1 MTMQGP
7 LSGQALG
14 GKYLLGELLGKG
26 GFGAVY
32 KAENQT
38 LGRSQAIK
46 VLLEEHFSDAKFRER
61 FLREARMLAALDHA
75 NIMHVDELG
84 VQDNLIYLVMP
95 YLSGGTLQEVMKA
108 RSGPL
113 SLEEI
118 GRYVEQICSALSY
131 AHAQGVVHLDLKPS
145 NLLIHQDGRLLLSD
159 FGLAHLVQQGAVEG
173 GTSLQFGSPLY
184 MAPEHFDG
192 RPEARSDLYAVGVIL
207 YQLLTGKHPFDAPTP
222 AAIMRKHLT
231 EPPPPLRQARPDLPA
246 TLEAMMTVA
255 LAKQPEQRFQSAA
268 ALLVAF
274 KQSVAGQ
281 VVGQSSGALAGAFA
295 PTQVSQPLAYD
306 PTLVKPITSPP
317 GMPPGAVGP
326 GQPVMG
332 PMPWSSGRP
341 IVPPPGYVLMPMP
354 VPRPAARQSG
364 QVWTPGFLVAF
375 ILSGVGAL
383 LLTLV
388 SIFSLAPAG
397 PFIESF
403 TVTDSII
410 LLVQGGLLAVT
421 ILGIILAKSVLT
433 RAGFIVLAAAS
444 LLSVIETCFDLYAS
458 ISQNFTGLPLPLIFF
473 YLPVLEGVLTAAGLI
488 CLSYSIARWQPPR
501 DLWFGGLQVLLTIVV
516 LVILLATAYIGPFSN
531 VEFGN
536 RFLFWVTVA
545 CMLLSVMVLL
555 ARPAVWRQSPIVVAC
570 LAVVALLFLLNH
582 QPDGLLLFDPIFR
595 PLLSHLP
602 FVLYDRVN
610 VGSYMLPYVV
620 FIPGL
625 LLLSQSERVRSEA
638 QPAQPPQ
645 PAPIP
650 AEQRLA

>member
-7 LSGQALG
+7 LSGQTLG

-32 KAENQT
+32 KAENQV
-38 LGRSQAIK
+38 LGRPQAIK

-61 FLREARMLAALDHA
+61 FLREARTLAALDHA
-75 NIMHVDELG
+75 NIVHVDELG
-84 VQDNLIYLVMP
+84 IQDNLVYLVMP
-95 YLSGGTLQEVMKA
+95 YISGGTLQELMKA

-118 GRYVEQICSALSY
+118 GRYLEQICSALGY

-184 MAPEHFDG
+184 MAPEHFDS

-207 YQLLTGKHPFDAPTP
+207 YQLLTGKHPFDAATP

-231 EPPPPLRQARPDLPA
+231 EPPLPLRQARPDLPA

-255 LAKQPEQRFQSAA
+255 LAKQPEHRFQSAA

-281 VVGQSSGALAGAFA
+281 AIGQSSGTLADAFA
-295 PTQVSQPLAYD
+295 PTQVAQPLAYA
-306 PTLVKPITSPP
+306 PTLVNPMTPP
-317 GMPPGAVGP
+317 GMSAGAGGP
-326 GQPVMG
+326 GQPMAGQMRWPPGG
-332 PMPWSSGRP
+332 P
-341 IVPPPGYVLMPMP
+341 IAPPPGYVLMPMP

-375 ILSGVGAL
+375 ILSGAGAL

-388 SIFSLAPAG
+388 SIFSLAPVG

-403 TVTDSII
+403 TVSDGVT

-421 ILGIILAKSVLT
+421 ILGIILAKSLLT
-433 RAGFIVLAAAS
+433 RAGFVVLAAAA

-458 ISQNFTGLPLPLIFF
+458 INQNFTGMPLSLIFF

-501 DLWFGGLQVLLTIVV
+501 EFWFGGLQLLLTIVA

-536 RFLFWVTVA
+536 RFLFWVDVA

-555 ARPAVWRQSPIVVAC
+555 ARPAAWRQSPIVVAC
-570 LAVVALLFLLNH
+570 LAVVALLFLLEH
-582 QPDGLLLFDPIFR
+582 QPDGLVLFDLIFR
-595 PLLSHLP
+595 PLLSHAP
-602 FVLYDRVN
+602 FVLYDRVTT
-610 VGSYMLPYVV
+610 GIYMLPYVA

-625 LLLSQSERVRSEA
+625 LLFSQSERVRKHA

-645 PAPIP
+645 PAPVP
-650 AEQRLA
+650 VGQR